1 MTSPENP
8 TPPQTSPVDM
18 QFRFSP
24 EMDKLTKAMV
34 KAKTDMGQETIQY
47 DSTNPHFRNKFASLE
62 ACVKNI
68 NPHLSKNGLALM
80 QFPTGTHLI
89 NMLTHESG
97 QWLCA
102 SYKLSP
108 VKSDPQGI
116 GSALTYARRYSICA
130 IFNVSG
136 SEDDDGEMAQGNQG
150 NNPVSTGGKQTPK
163 EIFESTVKSN
173 NLKSVADL
181 ETFMSGKNWTAT
193 MSQAKN
199 NADRQTLAKLFESAK
214 KDVSLMT
221 KLHAPSNF

>member
-18 QFRFSP
+18 QFRSSP

-47 DSTNPHFRNKFASLE
+47 DATNPHFRNKFASLE

-97 QWLCA
+97 QWMCA

-130 IFNVSG
+130 ILNVSG
-136 SEDDDGEMAQGNQG
+136 GEDDDAELAQGNV
-150 NNPVSTGGKQTPK
+150 NSGGGSNSGKTPK
-163 EIFESTVKSN
+163 QILFVPEIKRATNGK
-173 NLKSVADL
+173 ADYKWAN
-181 ETFMSGKNWTAT
+181 EK
-193 MSQAKN
+193 
-199 NADRQTLAKLFESAK
+199 AK
-214 KDVSLMT
+214 KEL
-221 KLHAPSNF
+221 N

>member
-1 MTSPENP
+1 
-8 TPPQTSPVDM
+8 M
-18 QFRFSP
+18 QFRFSTDI
-24 EMDKLTKAMV
+24 DKLTKAIV
-34 KAKTDMGQETIQY
+34 KAKSDMGQETIQY
-47 DSTNPHFRNKFASLE
+47 DATNPHFRNKFASLE

-89 NMLTHESG
+89 NMLSHESG

-108 VKSDPQGI
+108 VKNDPQGI

-150 NNPVSTGGKQTPK
+150 NNPTTSGPKKSAK
-163 EIFESTVKSN
+163 EIFESIVKDN
-173 NLKSVADL
+173 ALKTVADL
-181 ETFMSGKNWTAT
+181 EEFMGGKNWTST
-193 MSQAKN
+193 MSLAKN
-199 NADRQTLAKLFESAK
+199 NADRQILAKMFESAK
-214 KDVSLMT
+214 KDTSLMT
-221 KLHAPSNF
+221 KVLTPSNF